1 MKYLIVLCVFLVGCS
16 TYVPVTQKFP
26 EPPKSG
32 MIRCPELNLVS
43 EDETKLSGVL
53 EVVVS
58 NYSLYHEC
66 QAKTDLW
73 IEWYER
79 QKQIHENV
87 K

>member
-1 MKYLIVLCVFLVGCS
+1 MKYVLILSFLLAGCS
-16 TYVPVTQKFP
+16 TVVPVNQKFP

-32 MIRCPELNLVS
+32 MVRCPELNLVS

-66 QAKTDLW
+66 QAKNDMW
-73 IEWYER
+73 IEWYKE
-79 QKQIHENV
+79 QKKIYESV